1 MLLWKEGNFMKKVLV
16 VLIVLIAL
24 FVGVFVGSNIT
35 TETHIK
41 THSFVQTSK
50 PISVMV
56 TNHD

>member
-1 MLLWKEGNFMKKVLV
+1 MKKVLV
-16 VLIVLIAL
+16 ILVVLVAL

-35 TETHIK
+35 TEKHIG
-41 THSFVQTSK
+41 THSFVQNSK